1 MYKNIILQLAL
12 ELVLTLLGSY
22 VHVMIMIYVIY
33 IMLWL
38 YCIIIWLHKK
48 LLMY

>member
-1 MYKNIILQLAL
+1 MYKNILQLAL

-33 IMLWL
+33 IM
-38 YCIIIWLHKK
+38 IILCNYMVI
-48 LLMY
+48 